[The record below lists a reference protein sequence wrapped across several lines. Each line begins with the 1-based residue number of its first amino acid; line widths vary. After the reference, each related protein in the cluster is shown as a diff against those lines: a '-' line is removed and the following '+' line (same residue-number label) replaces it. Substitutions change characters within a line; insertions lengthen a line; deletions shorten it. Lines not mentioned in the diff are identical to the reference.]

1 MRPKIGDIITLYKG
15 YGYEVHKLICK
26 VINIT
31 ENAGEDV
38 FNFDITCDVSHVLY
52 GEEIS
57 HKGIRI
63 FTDDFI
69 TYHNID
75 YEPFGTY
82 HRDRTEGCKMV
93 MTNIEKKIKELEKK
107 RAEALKVFYL
117 G

>member
-31 ENAGEDV
+31 ANYDV
-38 FNFDITCDVSHVLY
+38 FNFDITCDVSHVLH

-57 HKGIRI
+57 HKGARI

-69 TYHNID
+69 TYHTID
-75 YEPFGTY
+75 DEPFGTY
-82 HRDRTEGCKMV
+82 HRDRTECCKMV
-93 MTNIEKKIKELEKK
+93 ITNIEKNIKELEKK

>member
-1 MRPKIGDIITLYKG
+1 MRPKIGDVITLYKG

-31 ENAGEDV
+31 ANYDV
-38 FNFDITCDVSHVLY
+38 FNFDITCDVSHVLH

-57 HKGIRI
+57 HKGVRI

-75 YEPFGTY
+75 DEPFGTY
-82 HRDRTEGCKMV
+82 HLDKTKECKKV
-93 MTNIEKKIKELEKK
+93 INNIANKMKELERQ
-107 RAEALKVFYL
+107 RAEVLKVFYL

>member
-31 ENAGEDV
+31 ANYDV
-38 FNFDITCDVSHVLY
+38 FNFDITCDVSHVLH

-57 HKGIRI
+57 HKGVRI

-75 YEPFGTY
+75 DEPFGTY
-82 HRDRTEGCKMV
+82 HRDRTEVCKMV
-93 MTNIEKKIKELEKK
+93 MTNIEKDIKELEKK

>member
-1 MRPKIGDIITLYKG
+1 M
-15 YGYEVHKLICK
+15 HKLICK

-31 ENAGEDV
+31 ANYDV
-38 FNFDITCDVSHVLY
+38 FNFDITCDVSHVLH

-57 HKGIRI
+57 HKGVRI

-75 YEPFGTY
+75 DEPFGTY

-93 MTNIEKKIKELEKK
+93 ITNIEKKIKEFEKK

>member
-15 YGYEVHKLICK
+15 YRYEVHKLICK

-31 ENAGEDV
+31 ENAGENA

>member
-31 ENAGEDV
+31 V

-75 YEPFGTY
+75 DEPFGTY

-93 MTNIEKKIKELEKK
+93 ITNIEKKIKELEKK

>member
-31 ENAGEDV
+31 ANYDV
-38 FNFDITCDVSHVLY
+38 FTFDITCDVSHVLH

-57 HKGIRI
+57 HKGVRI

-75 YEPFGTY
+75 DEPFGTY
-82 HRDRTEGCKMV
+82 HSDRTEGCKMV
-93 MTNIEKKIKELEKK
+93 ITNIEKKIKELEKK

>member
-26 VINIT
+26 VISIR
-31 ENAGEDV
+31 ENYGEYV
-38 FNFDITCDVSHVLY
+38 FNFGVTCDISHILY
-52 GEEIS
+52 GEEITN
-57 HKGIRI
+57 KEVCI

-69 TYHNID
+69 TYHNIY

>member
-31 ENAGEDV
+31 ANYDV
-38 FNFDITCDVSHVLY
+38 FNFDITWDVSHVLY

-75 YEPFGTY
+75 DEPFVTY

-93 MTNIEKKIKELEKK
+93 ITNIEKKIKELEKK

>member
-31 ENAGEDV
+31 ANYDV

-57 HKGIRI
+57 HKGIHI

-75 YEPFGTY
+75 DEPFGTY
-82 HRDRTEGCKMV
+82 HLDRTEGCKMV
-93 MTNIEKKIKELEKK
+93 ITNIEKKIKELEKK

>member
-31 ENAGEDV
+31 ANYDV

-52 GEEIS
+52 GE
-57 HKGIRI
+57 
-63 FTDDFI
+63 
-69 TYHNID
+69 
-75 YEPFGTY
+75 PFGTY

-93 MTNIEKKIKELEKK
+93 ITNIEKKIKELEKK
-107 RAEALKVFYL
+107 RAEALKVFCL

>member
-1 MRPKIGDIITLYKG
+1 MRPKIGDVITLYKG

-31 ENAGEDV
+31 ANYDV
-38 FNFDITCDVSHVLY
+38 FNFDITCDVSHVLH

-57 HKGIRI
+57 HKGVRI

-75 YEPFGTY
+75 DEPFGTY

-93 MTNIEKKIKELEKK
+93 MTNIEKKIKKHESK
-107 RAEALKVFYL
+107 RTEA
-117 G
+117 